1 MAPSNAGT
9 FQPLQH
15 RSGTLRERLHS
26 YTKSTLGA
34 GGSLNEA
41 VSAIFTQP
49 RQDNIYPLK
58 FGSEGQESRKLRK
71 ILSYTTHAL
80 KCFPFLFPRTLERIQ
95 VALPPGESCA
105 AWVAVHAIDFFND
118 VSTIWAVSTCFW
130 TVASAAPFA
139 ILLSCSPQFS
149 YLLRLHIFTVSTD
162 PYLSSFRPGEG
173 FPSGVEYRWSD
184 DKGDAV
190 SVSAPVYIE
199 KVLGWIADQMN
210 DETKFPDDDDEK
222 RALAVF
228 QTPQFAALCGQIF
241 RRLFRVYGI
250 IYSSFFGTLE
260 ALDMAPHLNSCF
272 KHFMFFCTEFGLL
285 PEREI
290 EPLEVLVKPIRKQ
303 YFQAKQQ

>member
-1 MAPSNAGT
+1 M
-9 FQPLQH
+9 
-15 RSGTLRERLHS
+15 
-26 YTKSTLGA
+26 
-34 GGSLNEA
+34 LN
-41 VSAIFTQP
+41 
-49 RQDNIYPLK
+49 
-58 FGSEGQESRKLRK
+58 
-71 ILSYTTHAL
+71 
-80 KCFPFLFPRTLERIQ
+80 
-95 VALPPGESCA
+95 
-105 AWVAVHAIDFFND
+105 
-118 VSTIWAVSTCFW
+118 
-130 TVASAAPFA
+130 FA
-139 ILLSCSPQFS
+139 ILSKFIY
-149 YLLRLHIFTVSTD
+149 YLFDAVSTD

-184 DKGDAV
+184 GAGEAV
-190 SVSAPVYIE
+190 SVSAPVYID

-228 QTPQFAALCGQIF
+228 QTPTFAALCGQIF

-290 EPLEVLVKPIRKQ
+290 EPLEVLVKPLRKQ
-303 YFQAKQQ
+303 YYAAKQTNGR